1 MLEAGLDVVQH
12 VLKVLAAQG
21 ADVLGGSLLDVGN
34 EDVDELAGDGL
45 QADLVAVALGERRG
59 VIRAGDDLNGG
70 VAAEASRVERV
81 VLERQVGNLEIL
93 LDGVGDLNGA
103 VTSSFKL
110 ACR

>member
-1 MLEAGLDVVQH
+1 MCS
-12 VLKVLAAQG
+12 
-21 ADVLGGSLLDVGN
+21 GSLLGVGDEN
-34 EDVDELAGDGL
+34 VDELAGNSL
-45 QADLVAVALGERRG
+45 QADLVVVVLRERRG
-59 VIRAGDDLNGG
+59 ALRAGDDLNGG

-81 VLERQVGNLEIL
+81 VLERQVRNLEIR

>member
-21 ADVLGGSLLDVGN
+21 ADVLGGSLLGVGDEN
-34 EDVDELAGDGL
+34 VDELAGNSL
-45 QADLVAVALGERRG
+45 QADLVVVALRERRG
-59 VIRAGDDLNGG
+59 ALRAGDDLNGG

-81 VLERQVGNLEIL
+81 VLERQVRNLEIR

-103 VTSSFKL
+103 VASSFKL
-110 ACR
+110 ACI

>member
-21 ADVLGGSLLDVGN
+21 ADVLGGSLLGV
-34 EDVDELAGDGL
+34 EDENIDELAGNSL
-45 QADLVAVALGERRG
+45 QADLVVVALRERRG
-59 VIRAGDDLNGG
+59 ALGAGDDLNDR

-81 VLERQVGNLEIL
+81 ILEGQVGNLEIL

-103 VTSSFKL
+103 VASSFKL
-110 ACR
+110 ACI